1 MAITKK
7 RIFILSFTTT
17 IVLLMLVVATN
28 TRVFGLIKDDVS
40 IQLKWRHNP
49 QFAGIYVAEK
59 KGYFKE
65 KNLHVTLFEKN
76 KQGDVIDRVEDGK
89 LDFAIVGPL
98 DLFKALEKGE
108 KIKAV
113 AAFFQDS
120 PSIIVA
126 RKDSGINSPKDLANK
141 TLSGFTPGTQSSVLY
156 EILLNEAGVDQSSIS
171 YRYIG
176 FEHAK
181 ALAEKKVDAVS
192 MYRTNL
198 YLLQKNGVEYTLIT
212 PENYGIESYDD
223 FLITSDNMIEK
234 NPELVRDVVKA
245 IRKGWEYTFEHPE
258 EALEIIRPY
267 EANEYHDKEYERDI
281 LKRSKKLMQPLPE
294 VQIGTMHY
302 LRMRGYLS
310 MLKKYNVVKGN
321 LKIEDIFTTEFLND

>member
-1 MAITKK
+1 MALSKK
-7 RIFILSFTTT
+7 RIFFLSAATLLFFSAFSFTSDTS
-17 IVLLMLVVATN
+17 L
-28 TRVFGLIKDDVS
+28 FGLLKQDIS

-65 KNLHVTLFEKN
+65 KNLHVTLYERD
-76 KQGDVIDRVEDGK
+76 KQADVIDRVEDGK

-98 DLFKALEKGE
+98 DLFKALERGE

-113 AAFFQDS
+113 AAFYQDS
-120 PSIIVA
+120 PSVIVA

-141 TLSGFTPGTQSSVLY
+141 TLSGFTPGTQSSILY
-156 EILLNEAGVDQSSIS
+156 EILLNEAEVDGSSIS

-212 PENYGIESYDD
+212 PENFGIESYDD
-223 FLITSDNMIEK
+223 FLITSDSMIEK
-234 NPELVRDVVKA
+234 NPVLVRDVVKA
-245 IRKGWEYTFEHPE
+245 IRKGWDYTFAHPE
-258 EALEIIRPY
+258 EALEITRPY
-267 EANEYHDKEYERDI
+267 EAIAYHDKEYERDI
-281 LKRSKKLMQPLPE
+281 LKRSKELMQPLPE

-302 LRMRGYLS
+302 LHMRGYLN
-310 MLKKYNVVKGN
+310 MLKKYNVVKGD
-321 LKIEDIFTTEFLND
+321 LKIEDIFTTEFLNN